1 MGERREYGCLAIP
14 EWWSAVTV
22 RHFRKFASQVPLVS
36 EKTKVNSCYA
46 VVSRIKSQVLFP
58 RMSHR
63 ILLFGLY
70 LESAL
75 SFTHAT
81 AVAGPLLGLHI
92 AVLAVLQ
99 LQTPPPHPTKT
110 DQFDNGASQHLQHQR
125 PPPHIPPN
133 TSIPPPF
140 FNPVEPPPPYYT
152 MDGSTAAAAMQSS
165 FNHVC
170 N

>member
-1 MGERREYGCLAIP
+1 ML
-14 EWWSAVTV
+14 WW
-22 RHFRKFASQVPLVS
+22 
-36 EKTKVNSCYA
+36 
-46 VVSRIKSQVLFP
+46 
-58 RMSHR
+58 
-63 ILLFGLY
+63 Y
-70 LESAL
+70 LESKAKFSSPACPTGFFFLVCISNRHCPSPTPPL
-75 SFTHAT
+75 SLDRSSDYTL
-81 AVAGPLLGLHI
+81 PSSRCCNCKHI
-92 AVLAVLQ
+92 
-99 LQTPPPHPTKT
+99 PPHPTKT